1 MNIEHLFTNS
11 VSSKYEYRQIKGYY
25 KVKMK
30 EKLKIDIVS
39 DVVCPWC
46 TIGYKRLEKA
56 IIELDIKDQVEI
68 EWQPFELNP
77 NMVAEGQNVTE
88 HLTEKYGSTVEQQ
101 KESKQ
106 NMTNIGKELDLTFDY
121 FDEMR
126 MVNTFE
132 AHVLLEYAIKF
143 GKQTELKMC
152 LTTAFFSERK
162 DVSKRDILKE
172 ALQTVGLNAEE
183 GLAQLDNN
191 EARKEIRSKQS
202 YWKNLGVNSVPTIV
216 FNRKSSLTGAQ
227 PVDTFKKVLSELITK
242 QKQI

>member
-1 MNIEHLFTNS
+1 
-11 VSSKYEYRQIKGYY
+11 
-25 KVKMK
+25 MK

-56 IIELDIKDQVEI
+56 IIELGIQDQVTI

-77 NMVAEGQNVTE
+77 NMPSEGQNVTE
-88 HLTEKYGSTVEQQ
+88 HLTEKYGSTLEQQ

-106 NMTNIGKELDLTFDY
+106 NMTNVGKELDFTFDY
-121 FDEMR
+121 FDEMK

-132 AHVLLEYAIKF
+132 AHILLEYAKEH

-162 DVSKRDILKE
+162 DVSKREILKQ
-172 ALQTVGLNAEE
+172 ALQTVGLNSDE
-183 GLAQLDNN
+183 GLAKLDND
-191 EARKEIRSKQS
+191 EAQKEIRTKQN
-202 YWKNLGVNSVPTIV
+202 YWKNLGVTSVPTIV
-216 FNRKSSLTGAQ
+216 FNRKSALTGAQ
-227 PVDTFKKVLSELITK
+227 PVATFKEVLSELIAE
-242 QKQI
+242 

>member
-1 MNIEHLFTNS
+1 
-11 VSSKYEYRQIKGYY
+11 
-25 KVKMK
+25 MK

-56 IIELDIKDQVEI
+56 IIELGIQDQVTI

-77 NMVAEGQNVTE
+77 NMPAEGQNVTE
-88 HLTEKYGSTVEQQ
+88 HLTEKYGSTLEQQ

-106 NMTNIGKELDLTFDY
+106 NMTNVGKELDFKFDY

-132 AHVLLEYAIKF
+132 AHILLEYAKEY

-162 DVSKRDILKE
+162 DVSTREILKQ
-172 ALQTVGLNAEE
+172 ALQAVGLNSDE
-183 GLAQLDNN
+183 GLAKLDND
-191 EARKEIRSKQS
+191 EARNEIRTKQN
-202 YWKNLGVNSVPTIV
+202 YWKNLGVTSVPTIV
-216 FNRKSSLTGAQ
+216 FNRKSAVTGAQ
-227 PVDTFKKVLSELITK
+227 PIATFKQVLSELVAE
-242 QKQI
+242 